1 MILNLDS
8 LPKSVLVDNEQE
20 RALAVSRLLRVDD
33 VSSHLKQRKDCH
45 CQIQVMSHFTRSL
58 FSFTKVESFGH
69 VDVVHRAVEGAGVED
84 LPLDQGGGLHDQDQA
99 GDDEKRR

>member
-1 MILNLDS
+1 
-8 LPKSVLVDNEQE
+8 
-20 RALAVSRLLRVDD
+20 
-33 VSSHLKQRKDCH
+33 
-45 CQIQVMSHFTRSL
+45 MSHFTRPL

-99 GDDEKRR
+99 GADEKRR